1 MVVYLGFLK
10 KNWIYLYY
18 ETGGFLQVYSE
29 LKFLLQLANWI
40 YCANCRPMEFVNFQL
55 AFFTCFAFVFVT
67 LMFCVLIIDK
77 ADLKCN
83 GLLQLL
89 QFLHHPLDNKLP
101 QLPRLYCYCSSP
113 SPTIYVPSR
122 TTTIHLSFDQCEL
135 HRVKNHLCH

>member
-10 KNWIYLYY
+10 KLDLPLLRNWRISPSLFRI
-18 ETGGFLQVYSE
+18 EI
-29 LKFLLQLANWI
+29 LAAVGKLDILCKLSSNGI
-40 YCANCRPMEFVNFQL
+40 CQFS
-55 AFFTCFAFVFVT
+55 TCIFHLFCFVFVT